1 MAREIERKFLVRAS
15 LWESL
20 AKLTPEDI
28 QQGYLFSD
36 DLKSLR
42 IRLKGTQ
49 AFLTIKQRVSGMLR
63 HEFEYAIPPDEARFM
78 LQHMAR
84 SVIIKKRFVVPYDG
98 LFWEVDVFEGDNA
111 GLVLAEIE
119 LSAEDQT
126 FSLPPWVG
134 EEVSEDER
142 YYNIYLAEHPYTK
155 WPK

>member
-1 MAREIERKFLVRAS
+1 MAREIERKFLVKVE
-15 LWESL
+15 LWKSL
-20 AKLTPEDI
+20 AKPTPEDI

-42 IRLKGTQ
+42 IRLKGIQ
-49 AFLTIKQRVSGMLR
+49 AFLTIKQRVSDILR

-78 LQHMAR
+78 LQYMAQ
-84 SVIIKKRFVVPYDG
+84 SVIIKKRFVVHYDG
-98 LFWEVDVFEGDNA
+98 LLWEVDVFEGDNA

-119 LSAEDQT
+119 LSGEDQA

-134 EEVSEDER
+134 EEVSEDGR
-142 YYNIYLAEHPYTK
+142 YYNIYLAEHPYNK